1 MSEVRGSAYA
11 RELTDLLQ
19 RLKSRADCSYEAL
32 ARRSGVSG
40 SALHRYCSGAG
51 VPNDFDPVARFG
63 KACGADAQEL
73 LELHRLWVLV
83 DAGRRRG
90 GPATTAT
97 TTRPATTTTPTTAK
111 ATGTATTAAT
121 TADSATTAATTAAAT
136 EAAGTEPAEPPAT
149 SPGGPAPGTLDPGGS
164 APASS
169 APASSAPASSAPVRG
184 SGPLRPP
191 YRPLLRQLRRWPVV
205 LGALLVIGATV
216 TGAALLTGGSP
227 AGADESRD
235 RPLLTAKCRFVAM
248 GHQDSCV
255 RELQLRLKQAG
266 LDLEVDGAFG
276 PITQMRVVV
285 FQLLAGLEANG
296 AVDDPTKRALYSGR
310 VKAHPWSP
318 ARVDRRIREVF
329 TEDADRASGIAKCAS
344 NLDPLYSLGNSN
356 GTRNWGVFQLY
367 DGTLRTLGGT
377 PREAL
382 DPEWNI
388 QAAHRLWARTHDFRA
403 WQSCDQAYRAGA
415 SKAKPT
421 TAKKP

>member
-90 GPATTAT
+90 GPATTVT
-97 TTRPATTTTPTTAK
+97 TTNPET
-111 ATGTATTAAT
+111 
-121 TADSATTAATTAAAT
+121 TTAATTAATAGTT
-136 EAAGTEPAEPPAT
+136 EATGAEATEPPAT
-149 SPGGPAPGTLDPGGS
+149 SPDSPAPDGDSLS
-164 APASS
+164 
-169 APASSAPASSAPVRG
+169 
-184 SGPLRPP
+184 LRPS
-191 YRPLLRQLRRWPVV
+191 YRRLLRRLRRWPVV

-255 RELQLRLKQAG
+255 RELQLRLQQAG

-285 FQLLAGLEANG
+285 FQLLAGLEADG
-296 AVDDPTKRALYSGR
+296 AVDDRTKRALYSGR

-377 PREAL
+377 PRKAL

-415 SKAKPT
+415 SKAKPAT
-421 TAKKP
+421 SKGP